1 MEARLSGLVYLQNRE
16 GIFISW
22 RVLKLCKGP
31 NICEACSSSHTGLC
45 QTLILHLSCLILSGG
60 LCFFTMG
67 KALGTRTLPELG
79 PHLAIALYRPL
90 L

>member
-1 MEARLSGLVYLQNRE
+1 MEAHLSGVVYLQNRE
-16 GIFISW
+16 GIFISQ

-45 QTLILHLSCLILSGG
+45 QPLILHLSCLISSGG

-67 KALGTRTLPELG
+67 KALG
-79 PHLAIALYRPL
+79 
-90 L
+90 